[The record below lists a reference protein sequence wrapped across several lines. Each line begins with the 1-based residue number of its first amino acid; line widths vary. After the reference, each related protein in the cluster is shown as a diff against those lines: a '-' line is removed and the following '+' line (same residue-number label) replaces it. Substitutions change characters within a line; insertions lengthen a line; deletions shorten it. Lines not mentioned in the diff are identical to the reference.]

1 MITPG
6 QAEDPAGATLDPAR
20 VAMNRR
26 QLRRASLRTKP
37 YDILEEVR
45 RRRLDD
51 DPEKMREQRET
62 VEQPRIHFWSA
73 LRTET

>member
-1 MITPG
+1 
-6 QAEDPAGATLDPAR
+6 
-20 VAMNRR
+20 MNRR

-37 YDILEEVR
+37 YDILEEGR